1 MPRAVAV
8 VVAVVLCVGL
18 PLAGE
23 TADTLRVC
31 ADPDNLPFSSEG
43 PGARGLYVDVA
54 ELVAARLGMRTEYTW
69 WRTYFG
75 MRSVRSTLLAD
86 RCDVFF
92 GLPQSGFMGRSLTM
106 TPPFLDVGYALI
118 AQDRSGATALKGR
131 RVAVVFGS
139 TPQLTLA
146 ARDGVRTVTF
156 RLPEE
161 ALDALARGE
170 VDAAFVWGP
179 TAGYY
184 NLTRLGGRYAVVP
197 VAGEG
202 LQWKVAA
209 AVKKGN
215 ETLKE
220 GLERALAQLEPEIRR
235 LADGYGFPLTAALD
249 LDATTSGGAEP
260 VAPTSDVV
268 VNPFRGDAEAIAAGR
283 RAFNQHCGHCHGPNA
298 FNPEPS
304 RDLRRLKRRYAD
316 ETAQVFYGAVAAGRP
331 TKGMPTWGDVLD
343 ADTIW
348 KIWAFLET
356 VQLEP

>member
-8 VVAVVLCVGL
+8 VVTLVLCMTL
-18 PLAGE
+18 PFAGE
-23 TADTLRVC
+23 AGDTLRVC

-92 GLPQSGFMGRSLTM
+92 GLPHGSGFMGRSLTL
-106 TPPFLDVGYALI
+106 TRPFLDVGYALI
-118 AQDRSGATALKGR
+118 AEDRSGATALKGR
-131 RVAVVFGS
+131 RVAVVFGT

-146 ARDGVRTVTF
+146 AREGVRTVTF

-170 VDAAFVWGP
+170 VDAAVVWGP

-184 NLTRLGGRYAVVP
+184 NMTRLGGRYAVVP

-202 LQWKVAA
+202 LQWKVA

-235 LADGYGFPLTAALD
+235 LADGPRAERVQPRAQPRSAPSEASLRRRDCAGLLRR
-249 LDATTSGGAEP
+249 GGGGPNDE
-260 VAPTSDVV
+260 
-268 VNPFRGDAEAIAAGR
+268 GDAYVGRRPRRGHHMEDLGVPRDRSARALKAVRIAA
-283 RAFNQHCGHCHGPNA
+283 
-298 FNPEPS
+298 
-304 RDLRRLKRRYAD
+304 
-316 ETAQVFYGAVAAGRP
+316 V
-331 TKGMPTWGDVLD
+331 
-343 ADTIW
+343 
-348 KIWAFLET
+348 
-356 VQLEP
+356 